1 MHELMLS
8 SEHRTLDPE
17 EADFF
22 YVPAYLSCYLWP
34 VHGWADFPSWY
45 TYSHRAP
52 RVSHSAVMIL
62 ELKRWLQQAYPYWNR
77 TQGSDHIFLFSHD
90 EGACWAPTE
99 VYNTSI
105 ILTHWGR
112 LDQHHTSGSAFH
124 MDNYTQERYDSATD
138 ELKRGWQH
146 LITGHPCYTPG
157 KDLVIPALKRPHQ
170 YRFSPL
176 VGAPL
181 QHRTTLLYFRG
192 DVGTTRAPH
201 YSRGIRQ
208 KLYKF

>member
-1 MHELMLS
+1 M
-8 SEHRTLDPE
+8 
-17 EADFF
+17 
-22 YVPAYLSCYLWP
+22 P
-34 VHGWADFPSWY
+34 VCCC
-45 TYSHRAP
+45 
-52 RVSHSAVMIL
+52 
-62 ELKRWLQQAYPYWNR
+62 
-77 TQGSDHIFLFSHD
+77 QGSDHIFLFSHD

-157 KDLVIPALKRPHQ
+157 KVSGPGGPGGGER
-170 YRFSPL
+170 
-176 VGAPL
+176 G
-181 QHRTTLLYFRG
+181 G
-192 DVGTTRAPH
+192 DVYPIAVALR
-201 YSRGIRQ
+201 IMELQ
-208 KLYKF
+208 